1 MNKYAFIMEKPERE
15 FKKNKT
21 DDSKD
26 KKLNFRQI
34 LAFNLIFAS
43 LLALSVL
50 IFKLEKVSTIDFL
63 GLHDTNSKNNKWVK
77 GKFA

>member
-15 FKKNKT
+15 FKKNNT

-26 KKLNFRQI
+26 KKLNFRQF
-34 LAFNLIFAS
+34 LAFNLTFSA

-50 IFKLEKVSTIDFL
+50 IFKLEKVSAIDFL
-63 GLHDTNSKNNKWVK
+63 GLCDTNSKNNKWVK
-77 GKFA
+77 GKFV